1 MESCSHNNFAVEGD
15 LFYKI
20 MAFSLAL
27 MEQRGRNDYSML
39 ITQSQGE
46 AAAKT
51 MECHKSRTAYLQSQC
66 YTLPMGHILPGNE
79 ALLGNSTNVLSL
91 HEYLLEKVVL
101 ALH

>member
-1 MESCSHNNFAVEGD
+1 MEYCSHNNFAEEGN

-27 MEQRGRNDYSML
+27 TEQRGGNDYSML

-51 MECHKSRTAYLQSQC
+51 MECYKSRTVYQQSQC

-79 ALLGNSTNVLSL
+79 ALLGNTPPMSPLCINICLR
-91 HEYLLEKVVL
+91 KWF
-101 ALH
+101 